1 MELYEVVLLKQ
12 QRPKVFAWSSFYFIA
27 RLLVLSLISVRHILN
42 IFTTLFLDKLSF
54 LGHIGRIKTNVK
66 LIRNSEV
73 FVVIKRFVKFLDFS
87 IGIIVE

>member
-1 MELYEVVLLKQ
+1 MD
-12 QRPKVFAWSSFYFIA
+12 FA

-87 IGIIVE
+87 NGMIAE